1 MQPPDRKRLLRLQR
15 LEKVRAIA
23 RQQAAAEAAAAE
35 GTLAQLLALAQ
46 RTGQMASDYAA
57 RVDAADGASLRLLTT
72 FREGLGEV
80 SRGTHADAER
90 ARGLADTKLRELSEA
105 ERRRQAA
112 EDRASAEAKALAAAA
127 LQPPLGARRAGGG
140 RKTGT
145 ELE

>member
-1 MQPPDRKRLLRLQR
+1 MPPPDRQRLVRLQR

-35 GTLAQLLALAQ
+35 GTLAQLLALAE

-57 RVDAADGASLRLLTT
+57 RRDAPDGAALRQLTR
-72 FREGLGEV
+72 FREGLEGV
-80 SRGTHADAER
+80 SRGTNADAER
-90 ARGLADTKLRELSEA
+90 ARGHADLKLRALSEA

-112 EDRASAEAKALAAAA
+112 EDRAASEAKALASAGQQA
-127 LQPPLGARRAGGG
+127 PLGARKAL
-140 RKTGT
+140 GT